1 MDRHI
6 LVAIDGSDIST
17 QALEYA
23 IEQHR
28 DATITAI
35 HVVEAANSFLSFGF
49 SVEAYD
55 EIPSQ
60 ERDRVEAL
68 LEEATQMAADRGVEI
83 QTTGE
88 TGKAVQEIVEYAEE
102 TDVDHIVIGSHGR
115 EKTSRILLGSVAEL
129 VARRSPV
136 PITIVR

>member
-17 QALEYA
+17 RALEYA
-23 IEQHR
+23 IEQYR

-35 HVVEAANSFLSFGF
+35 HVIEAANPFLSLGF

-68 LEEATQMAADRGVEI
+68 LEEATQTAADRGVEI
-83 QTTGE
+83 QTTVE

-102 TDVDHIVIGSHGR
+102 ADVDHIVIGSHGR

-136 PITIVR
+136 PITIIR